1 MRKSDFKWDGRFIQL
16 IELLIDLSIVFFG
29 LFIVIYIYD
38 EMNNITFGSVFEN
51 IRELAL
57 TNVIMLFLVFIF
69 FRIYR
74 TSITKNGFITV
85 IPKIFIALLMTNI
98 VTVFVS
104 LFMSKLEFSKT
115 LFLYSFLIQFS
126 LLFIFKFAFYHFF
139 KRVNKKTAIIIGP
152 SDQADKLA
160 VKLLSDAESYT
171 VLKYIIYDD
180 DGDQNQLS
188 TIYEYMDLVDYVYL
202 TPNVYEKKKNAI
214 ISHCLD
220 KNKTFFLVPKIYE
233 LAIINSKLNQIG
245 DVMAYEIKGLEMS
258 LEDRFI
264 KRSFDIFVSVVGI
277 ILTSPILI
285 FMTILI
291 KLSDGGP
298 VLFKQERLT
307 ANNKKFTLVKF
318 RTMIPDAEKHTGPVL
333 ASENDP
339 RITKLGLFMRKTR
352 IDELPQ
358 FFNILKGE
366 MSIVGPR
373 PEREFFV
380 EQFVKENPNYKYRL
394 NVKAG
399 VTGLAQSLG
408 KYNTTFEDKLR
419 FDLYYIRNYS
429 FLEDIKI
436 LLYTIRTVFDSD
448 STQGLRQ
455 KDQDIFEFYGY
466 VNIAKDD
473 NDNIRFIVNK

>member
-1 MRKSDFKWDGRFIQL
+1 
-16 IELLIDLSIVFFG
+16 
-29 LFIVIYIYD
+29 
-38 EMNNITFGSVFEN
+38 
-51 IRELAL
+51 
-57 TNVIMLFLVFIF
+57 
-69 FRIYR
+69 
-74 TSITKNGFITV
+74 
-85 IPKIFIALLMTNI
+85 
-98 VTVFVS
+98 
-104 LFMSKLEFSKT
+104 
-115 LFLYSFLIQFS
+115 
-126 LLFIFKFAFYHFF
+126 
-139 KRVNKKTAIIIGP
+139 
-152 SDQADKLA
+152 
-160 VKLLSDAESYT
+160 
-171 VLKYIIYDD
+171 
-180 DGDQNQLS
+180 
-188 TIYEYMDLVDYVYL
+188 
-202 TPNVYEKKKNAI
+202 
-214 ISHCLD
+214 
-220 KNKTFFLVPKIYE
+220 
-233 LAIINSKLNQIG
+233 
-245 DVMAYEIKGLEMS
+245 
-258 LEDRFI
+258 
-264 KRSFDIFVSVVGI
+264 
-277 ILTSPILI
+277 
-285 FMTILI
+285 
-291 KLSDGGP
+291 
-298 VLFKQERLT
+298 
-307 ANNKKFTLVKF
+307 
-318 RTMIPDAEKHTGPVL
+318 MIPDAEKHTGPVL